1 MVKRLLY
8 KTLRVYLNVG
18 LFFFFRKVM
27 VSGIDNIPKSG
38 PVIFVANHQNAI
50 LDGVLVASA
59 THRTCHFL
67 TRADIFVKPLY
78 VKLLSLINSMPV
90 YRFRDG
96 FENLGQNA
104 RTFDRCYDVLMQ
116 NECIVIFPEGNHS
129 FQRRLRKL
137 TKGFARI
144 VFGAMKKY
152 SGLEINI
159 VPVGINYTN
168 HQQFGSSVNILF
180 GKPILASSFVDA
192 HPASQLLKLTDELA
206 AQMKKLITHVED
218 EENYG
223 RIILKLNKANSNYLH
238 PIGTNER
245 IGRLTEI
252 DEHPPVQSMDKGP
265 DLFFFRYVAWLPNIF
280 PFMAWRLFARKIKDP
295 VFVGSAKFIFGIFVF
310 PVILFLQSLLVGSL
324 AGAIFGTLFFVLSI
338 FSVKVLQKD

>member
-1 MVKRLLY
+1 MVKRVFRFV
-8 KTLRVYLNVG
+8 LRVYLNVG
-18 LFFFFRKVM
+18 LFFFFRKISVT
-27 VSGIDNIPKSG
+27 GIDNIPESG

-50 LDGVLVASA
+50 LDGILVASA

-67 TRADIFVKPLY
+67 SRADIFVNPLY

-104 RTFDRCYDVLMQ
+104 RTFDRCYDVLKQ

-152 SGLEINI
+152 PGLEINM
-159 VPVGINYTN
+159 VPVGINYTS
-168 HQQFGSSVNILF
+168 HQQFGSSVHLLF
-180 GKPILASSFVDA
+180 GKPILASAFVDA
-192 HPASQLLKLTDELA
+192 HPAAQLLKLTDEVS

-218 EENYG
+218 EKNYQ
-223 RIILKLNKANSNYLH
+223 ISIDKLNSTNPNYLD
-238 PIGTNER
+238 PAETNQRLSNISVIGAHTQHQAKTNS
-245 IGRLTEI
+245 
-252 DEHPPVQSMDKGP
+252 VN
-265 DLFFFRYVAWLPNIF
+265 FFWIKPLVWLPNLF
-280 PFMAWRLFARKIKDP
+280 PFLFWQLIAKRIKDP
-295 VFVGSAKFIFGIFVF
+295 VFVGSLKFCVGISVF
-310 PVILFLQSLLVGSL
+310 PVIYLIQCFVLGYV
-324 AGAIFGTLFFVLSI
+324 AGVIYGAVFFVFSLS
-338 FSVKVLQKD
+338 SVKVLS